1 MSLLDSAGISVEY
14 RHLFHDNKR
23 HHEALVM
30 EETPAEA
37 YFNKLE
43 PPDKDS
49 ASATGS
55 GGSGSGSGMVAE
67 SSLSSSSSS
76 EGKKGRGKAKK
87 SSAAGGK

>member
-55 GGSGSGSGMVAE
+55 GGSGSGMVAE
-67 SSLSSSSSS
+67 SSSSSSSSSS